1 MLIQLEAVAH
11 DQDSYAVKECL
22 RTSLG
27 STASAEFS
35 RNLFKSIRHKPRDHV
50 NWFATFLRVLLLTF
64 AIRTFAY
71 GLDMFTDLIL
81 LFDYYRGVVVQLNL
95 TLEFTVICLLIDF
108 PCLSKAY

>member
-1 MLIQLEAVAH
+1 MEHGILIQLEAVAH
-11 DQDSYAVKECL
+11 GQDSYAVKECL

-35 RNLFKSIRHKPRDHV
+35 LNLFKNIRHRPRDHV
-50 NWFATFLRVLLLTF
+50 NWFTTFLRVLLLTF

-81 LFDYYRGVVVQLNL
+81 LFDYYREVQLD
-95 TLEFTVICLLIDF
+95 EIKKIEVF
-108 PCLSKAY
+108 SYYY

>member
-50 NWFATFLRVLLLTF
+50 NWFTTFLRVLLLTF

-81 LFDYYRGVVVQLNL
+81 LFDYYRVVAQLSL
-95 TLEFTVICLLIDF
+95 TLDSSALTIF
-108 PCLSKAY
+108 LSKSIMIT